1 MRASRFFE
9 KATIPIIGLILLLLC
24 LPACA
29 PKHPP
34 APVSH
39 ELVILHT
46 NDHHG
51 HPLAFEYKAFRDVA
65 GLPARKTYVDHI
77 RARHA
82 NVLVLDAGD
91 LNQGRPESNL
101 FAAEPDILGYNAI
114 GYDAMTLGNHEF
126 DFPPEHLAKQRQE
139 AKFPFLSANVL
150 RWNGSLLA
158 EPYVIKEF
166 DGFKVAILGLTTPDT
181 VNLELPQN
189 LQDLTFAD
197 EVAAARRFV
206 PELKRKA
213 DIVIALTHLGIFDD
227 DSNGSRRLAKEVP
240 ELDLIVDGHSH
251 TRLDKPLYVGNVPI
265 VQAWQWG
272 LLMGEGV
279 ATIRDRKIVRFD
291 WRAVP
296 MNLPPPPLPQ
306 GVSDPQESVPG
317 RIPEDRDLLAR
328 LKPFGEKVDQML
340 AEVVGVTDRPL
351 TMQATA
357 DADAPLGDL
366 AADAIL
372 WFARDRQ
379 PDFAIVNR
387 GAIRTDLPAG
397 PVQRKAIYAML
408 PFDNSVILVRM
419 RGRDLLRLFD
429 FVATLDPKDGGF
441 PVVSEGVAFTV
452 DVAAKRCT
460 EALVRGRPVD
470 PDAFYTVATTS
481 FLSGGGNGYEVF
493 KSALESWDTGA
504 FHRDVFIEY
513 LRSLG
518 GPIRVAPAHRILF
531 LLSPVSLHHKGTKDT
546 KREPKAA

>member
-1 MRASRFFE
+1 
-9 KATIPIIGLILLLLC
+9 LL

-29 PKHPP
+29 PKHAPEP
-34 APVSH
+34 ASR

-51 HPLAFEYKAFRDVA
+51 HPLAFDYQTFRNVA
-65 GLPARKTYVDHI
+65 GLPARKTYVDHV
-77 RARHA
+77 RSRHA

-101 FAAEPDILGYNAI
+101 FDAEPDILGYNAI
-114 GYDAMTLGNHEF
+114 GYDALCLGNHEF
-126 DFPPEHLAKQRQE
+126 DFPPEHLARQRRE
-139 AKFPFLSANVL
+139 ARFPFLAANIL
-150 RWNGSLLA
+150 RQDGSLLA
-158 EPYVIKEF
+158 APYVIKEF

-181 VNLELPQN
+181 INLGLPQN
-189 LQDLTFAD
+189 LRDLTFAD

-213 DIVIALTHLGIFDD
+213 DIVIALTHLGIFGD

-251 TRLDKPLYVGNVPI
+251 TRLDRPLYVGNVPI

-272 LLMGEGV
+272 LVMGEGI
-279 ATIRDRKIVRFD
+279 ATVRNRKIVQFR
-291 WRAVP
+291 WRAVS
-296 MNLPPPPLPQ
+296 MNLPPPPPPQ
-306 GVSDPQESVPG
+306 GVSGPQEPVPG

-328 LKPFGEKVDQML
+328 LKPYGEKVDRLL
-340 AEVVGVTDRPL
+340 AEVVGMAEEPL

-357 DADAPLGDL
+357 DADAPLGGL

-372 WFARDRQ
+372 WAVRDRR
-379 PDFAIVNR
+379 PDFALVNR

-397 PVQRKAIYAML
+397 PVPRKAVYAML
-408 PFDNSVILVRM
+408 PFDNSVVLVRM
-419 RGRDLLRLFD
+419 RGRDLQRLFD
-429 FVATLDPKDGGF
+429 FIATCDPEDGAF
-441 PVVSEGVAFTV
+441 PVVSDGVSFTV

-460 EALVRGRPVD
+460 EVRVRGRPVD
-470 PDAFYTVATTS
+470 PDAFYIVATTS
-481 FLSGGGNGYEVF
+481 FLSGGGNGYAVF

-504 FHRDVFIEY
+504 FHRDVFIDY

-518 GPIRVAPAHRILF
+518 GQIRVAPARRII
-531 LLSPVSLHHKGTKDT
+531 LLQPSAKSLHHRDAEHTK
-546 KREPKAA
+546 PFSMAA